1 MTGGRGLGCVVDA
14 GGVFRTTVTEAVPVA
29 VPFGP
34 RARRVY
40 EVLAKG
46 ETKIEPDL
54 PTPPTPEMVT
64 LVALEVDQESET
76 DSP

>member
-1 MTGGRGLGCVVDA
+1 M
-14 GGVFRTTVTEAVPVA
+14 
-29 VPFGP
+29 
-34 RARRVY
+34 RVY